1 MLKVERIVVFMFLN
15 RCYENENMNNAN
27 MDASANASM
36 TSGMPC
42 QPNPGCVCPPVME
55 CPQERVC
62 HRQMMYEV
70 PHIIPINTRIINH
83 HIYRH
88 TYQPMYTC
96 TMEDEVCNVYDNN
109 CNY

>member
-1 MLKVERIVVFMFLN
+1 MFVN
-15 RCYENENMNNAN
+15 RCYDMGNSEVDYNKPQMN
-27 MDASANASM
+27 MDMNM
-36 TSGMPC
+36 GMSNC
-42 QPNPGCVCPPVME
+42 CSQTCPPVME

-62 HRQMMYEV
+62 HVNTCYEV

-96 TMEDEVCNVYDNN
+96 CMEDEVCNVYENNN
-109 CNY
+109 CCF

>member
-1 MLKVERIVVFMFLN
+1 MFIN
-15 RCYENENMNNAN
+15 RCYDKSDIGNSGVNAMNDQVMSCPN
-27 MDASANASM
+27 SCCP
-36 TSGMPC
+36 TC
-42 QPNPGCVCPPVME
+42 QPIME

-62 HRQMMYEV
+62 HRQMCYEV

-96 TMEDEVCNVYDNN
+96 TMEDEVCNVYDQ
-109 CNY
+109 CNGNF

>member
-1 MLKVERIVVFMFLN
+1 MFYN
-15 RCYENENMNNAN
+15 RCYDMNNN
-27 MDASANASM
+27 MKDD
-36 TSGMPC
+36 GMMNQTMAMPMNN
-42 QPNPGCVCPPVME
+42 QMGGCCTQTCCDPIIE

-62 HRQMMYEV
+62 HVNTCYNV

-96 TMEDEVCNVYDNN
+96 CTEDTVSNVYDNN
-109 CNY
+109 CCF

>member
-1 MLKVERIVVFMFLN
+1 MFVN
-15 RCYENENMNNAN
+15 RCYDMDNKGTVEDMSMNM
-27 MDASANASM
+27 
-36 TSGMPC
+36 GMGCCGETCC
-42 QPNPGCVCPPVME
+42 QPIVE

-62 HRQMMYEV
+62 HVNTCYNV

-96 TMEDEVCNVYDNN
+96 CTQDEVTNVYDNN
-109 CNY
+109 CCF